1 MLMAER
7 STAIHT
13 WVGLDVGGVSYAINI
28 QHVREI
34 IRPLPMQSLPHAAK
48 VVIGVVD
55 HRGDVVPVIDL
66 RVRFDTQNR
75 EPLPDTR
82 WVIATRGDKLVGLVV
97 DRVTEVFRLHASD
110 AREVPDLG
118 PNGERRGVTAAYSHR
133 GRLVFALD
141 IERVTRT
148 DEELA
153 PMPELGAA
161 AEAS

>member
-1 MLMAER
+1 MAER
-7 STAIHT
+7 SPTINT
-13 WVGLDVGGVSYAINI
+13 WVGLDVGGVAYALNI
-28 QHVREI
+28 GCVREI

-66 RVRFDTQNR
+66 RVRFGTQDR
-75 EPLPDTR
+75 MDLQHTR
-82 WVIATRGDKLVGLVV
+82 WVITTRGERLVGLVV
-97 DRVTEVFRLHASD
+97 DRVTEVFRLNAAD

-118 PNGERRGVTAAYSHR
+118 PEGDRRGVTAAYSHR

-148 DEELA
+148 DEEPWPLA
-153 PMPELGAA
+153 QLGAA

>member
-1 MLMAER
+1 MAER
-7 STAIHT
+7 IPSIHT
-13 WVGLDVGGVSYAINI
+13 WVGLDVGGVSYAMNI
-28 QHVREI
+28 QCVREI

-66 RVRFDTQNR
+66 RVRFGTQNR
-75 EPLPDTR
+75 MDLAHTR

-97 DRVTEVFRLHASD
+97 DRVTEVFRLHGGD

-118 PNGERRGVTAAYSHR
+118 PHGDRRGVIAAYSYR

-148 DEELA
+148 DEEPWPL
-153 PMPELGAA
+153 PELGAA

>member
-1 MLMAER
+1 MAEHVP
-7 STAIHT
+7 SIHT
-13 WVGLDVGGVSYAINI
+13 WVGLDVGGVAYALNI
-28 QHVREI
+28 QYVREI

-55 HRGDVVPVIDL
+55 HRGDVVPIIDL
-66 RVRFDTQNR
+66 RVRFGTTDR
-75 EPLPDTR
+75 EPLPETR
-82 WVIATRGDKLVGLVV
+82 WVIATRGERLVGLVV
-97 DRVTEVFRLHASD
+97 DRVTEVFRLDTND

-118 PNGERRGVTAAYSHR
+118 PQGDRRGVTAAYSHR

-148 DEELA
+148 DEEPWPL
-153 PMPELGAA
+153 PELGAA